1 VTLTAQLY
9 TAITGAD
16 APADLDALVARVV
29 LRLEA
34 LLRRDIDADAP
45 ADLIQAVAFGVLALS
60 APAERALPAGVS
72 SLDVAGEY
80 RVAVATGQVTT
91 ADDTALP
98 ESLAYLADLGGRC
111 VTLALR
117 HRRVAL

>member
-1 VTLTAQLY
+1 VTLTPELY

-16 APADLDALVARVV
+16 APADLDALTARVV

-45 ADLIQAVAFGVLALS
+45 ADLIQAVAFGVLAFS
-60 APAERALPAGVS
+60 APTERALPAGVS

-80 RVAVATGQVTT
+80 RVAVATGQVAT
-91 ADDTALP
+91 ADDTPLP
-98 ESLAYLADLGGRC
+98 EQLAYLADLGGRC